1 MKDLLLI
8 KKIIDEKETSEV
20 YPVTFDLDDSFRR
33 SVALDIFKELSD
45 KAIIKSNRFTI
56 KDHSFTIDIL
66 PSSITRIIEE
76 VIRRKMKIYGI
87 YVLYDNYIEEG
98 EWFMDK
104 KIMDLINEQM
114 NFEFES
120 AYIYKAMAAYTD
132 DLDLDGF
139 TTWLDHQVSEEIF
152 HGEGMKNFLQSV
164 GYKPVYEA
172 IAKPQG
178 DYESVL
184 DVMKSALEHEKE
196 VTRRITNIAKEANGV
211 DERVRSFIQWYIDE
225 QVEEEETFNKII
237 TRLERVGDDWHSIYI
252 LDAELGQRPEPTEP
266 NIAE

>member
-1 MKDLLLI
+1 MGYISYMMITL
-8 KKIIDEKETSEV
+8 KKE
-20 YPVTFDLDDSFRR
+20 
-33 SVALDIFKELSD
+33 
-45 KAIIKSNRFTI
+45 SNYMER
-56 KDHSFTIDIL
+56 KIL
-66 PSSITRIIEE
+66 
-76 VIRRKMKIYGI
+76 
-87 YVLYDNYIEEG
+87 
-98 EWFMDK
+98 
-104 KIMDLINEQM
+104 DLINEQM
-114 NFEFES
+114 NFEYES

-139 TTWLDHQVSEEIF
+139 TTWLDHQVDEEII

-172 IAKPQG
+172 IAKPSG
-178 DYESVL
+178 EFDSVL
-184 DVMKSALEHEKE
+184 DLMKTALDHEKE

-252 LDAELGQRPEPTEP
+252 LDAELGQREEPETPA
-266 NIAE
+266 IAE